1 MQFIISERLQH
12 VYLSG
17 GKASFIWARYTC
29 SEMIALSAMLWPLG
43 IGTENTSQCPQV
55 VELKSYLG
63 GNLLFASLAGNWEDM
78 SSWRPSR
85 WYKCLVKL
93 LPRPE
98 TILISR
104 LTIVAVVMLSSLS
117 TTLVVKGDECHLTP
131 VVHVL
136 EYPGCI
142 PKPIPSFACAGKCT
156 SYVQVST

>member
-1 MQFIISERLQH
+1 MEKIDID
-12 VYLSG
+12 G
-17 GKASFIWARYTC
+17 D
-29 SEMIALSAMLWPLG
+29 
-43 IGTENTSQCPQV
+43 QV
-55 VELKSYLG
+55 D
-63 GNLLFASLAGNWEDM
+63 A
-78 SSWRPSR
+78 
-85 WYKCLVKL
+85 KL

>member
-1 MQFIISERLQH
+1 
-12 VYLSG
+12 
-17 GKASFIWARYTC
+17 
-29 SEMIALSAMLWPLG
+29 MIALSAMLWPLG
-43 IGTENTSQCPQV
+43 IGTENTSPCSEV
-55 VELKSYLG
+55 VEFKK
-63 GNLLFASLAGNWEDM
+63 LLRGTTDYSIF
-78 SSWRPSR
+78 
-85 WYKCLVKL
+85 CLERLPMEKIDIDGDQVDAKL

-98 TILISR
+98 IIPISR